1 MDKDVWYSRLWRKCV
16 VWLKRIKMSEKPR
29 VSLWDFLV
37 ILVRKVLE
45 PSVHQQASSIAFS
58 FTLSLFPAILF
69 LFSLIPYIAHY
80 AHFPNLSAQILEVL
94 HGTIPAGIYE
104 FVKPTIIDIIE
115 KPRGDILSLVF
126 VLAVYAAS
134 SGVVELMY
142 TFNSNFQYSEKRS
155 FLHRR
160 AVAIG
165 LSFLFAFLLLV
176 AVGVMLVGELVLHLL
191 VQNKTLDQDFL
202 YYLLVFLRYFVS
214 FLLFYLGIAYIYYV
228 APAVHKTWHFWSYG
242 SMVAAVSAIV
252 VTLFFSYYLSH
263 FATYN
268 KLYGSIGT
276 IIALMLW
283 FYILAWILLIGFALD
298 SSFYEARIGNEK
310 ETKNRYDL
318 LDDI

>member
-1 MDKDVWYSRLWRKCV
+1 MNKDWWFMRFWRRFV
-16 VWLKRIKMSEKPR
+16 IILKRIKMSEKPR
-29 VSLWDFLV
+29 VSLWDFSV
-37 ILVRKVLE
+37 ILLRKVLE
-45 PSVHQQASSIAFS
+45 PNLHQQASSIAFS

-69 LFSLIPYIAHY
+69 LFSLIPYIAYY
-80 AHFPNLSAQILEVL
+80 AQIPNLSSQILELL
-94 HGTIPAGIYE
+94 HGTIPQGIYE

-115 KPRGDILSLVF
+115 KPRGDVLSLVF

-155 FLHRR
+155 FIHRR
-160 AVAIG
+160 MVAIG
-165 LSFLFAFLLLV
+165 LSFMFAFLLVV
-176 AVGVMLVGELVLHLL
+176 AVGVMLVGELVLHIL
-191 VQNKTLDQDFL
+191 VKNKTLDVDFL

-228 APAVHKTWHFWSYG
+228 APAVHKKWRFWSYG
-242 SMVAAVSAIV
+242 SMVAAISAILT
-252 VTLFFSYYLSH
+252 TLLFSYYLSH

-298 SSFYEARIGNEK
+298 SSFYEAKIDNEMEIK
-310 ETKNRYDL
+310 KRFDMLNGL
-318 LDDI
+318 